1 MRALALLGAVVAFVL
16 AACALT
22 PRQAPVTPD
31 YPPESP
37 LSAPRDAG
45 RE

>member
-1 MRALALLGAVVAFVL
+1 MSRVALLGAAVAFVL

-31 YPPESP
+31 YPPPSP
-37 LSAPRDAG
+37 LGAPRDAG

>member
-1 MRALALLGAVVAFVL
+1 MKRPTIFVALSVLL

-22 PRQAPVTPD
+22 ANQAHVEPVPPD
-31 YPPESP
+31 ESP